1 MTKEINL
8 KTNKYKWKILV
19 LFVNTFEG
27 YTNQNL
33 DKNTMRTRDVTLQ
46 TALELSGFYMCD
58 YSVV

>member
-8 KTNKYKWKILV
+8 KTNKYKWKFLV
-19 LFVNTFEG
+19 LFVDTFEG

-33 DKNTMRTRDVTLQ
+33 DTNTMRTRDVTLQ
-46 TALELSGFYMCD
+46 TALELYGFNMCD